1 MKNWKK
7 DASSYANQLKTEKKV
22 HWPLNISAFVSF
34 FSFFLERSWLMATSI
49 RPKNRAPLLL
59 PTVNPTPRPRRKLS
73 RAL

>member
-34 FSFFLERSWLMATSI
+34 F
-49 RPKNRAPLLL
+49 PLLPL
-59 PTVNPTPRPRRKLS
+59 EGFWLINKKIFFS
-73 RAL
+73 CIINNFFFS

>member
-34 FSFFLERSWLMATSI
+34 ASLLPLEKSWLINKKIFFL
-49 RPKNRAPLLL
+49 
-59 PTVNPTPRPRRKLS
+59 VLS
-73 RAL
+73 TNFFFS

>member
-34 FSFFLERSWLMATSI
+34 FFFFPWKILADGH
-49 RPKNRAPLLL
+49 PN
-59 PTVNPTPRPRRKLS
+59 
-73 RAL
+73 